1 MGGTGLTQSTSWV
14 HNFTTA
20 PAVPELELICPTSV
34 FVGLVTLKLFVTTV
48 RLDSLRRYT
57 IIRNRAQQQAEPRT
71 TPMMMPVTVPLS
83 ETTLS
88 EAPIVGKYG

>member
-1 MGGTGLTQSTSWV
+1 MGATGLTQSTSWV

-34 FVGLVTLKLFVTTV
+34 FVGLDTLKLLVTTA
-48 RLDSLRRYT
+48 RLDSLR

-88 EAPIVGKYG
+88 EAPIVGKNG

>member
-1 MGGTGLTQSTSWV
+1 MGATGLTQSTSWV
-14 HNFTTA
+14 YNFATA
-20 PAVPELELICPTSV
+20 PAVPELVLLCPTSV
-34 FVGLVTLKLFVTTV
+34 FVGLDTLKLLVTTA
-48 RLDSLRRYT
+48 RLDSLR

>member
-1 MGGTGLTQSTSWV
+1 MGATGLTQSTSWV
-14 HNFTTA
+14 YNFTTA

-34 FVGLVTLKLFVTTV
+34 FVGLDTLKLLVTTV

>member
-1 MGGTGLTQSTSWV
+1 MGATGLTQSTSWV
-14 HNFTTA
+14 YNFTTA

-34 FVGLVTLKLFVTTV
+34 FVGLDTLKLFVTTV
-48 RLDSLRRYT
+48 RLDSSRRT

-88 EAPIVGKYG
+88 EAPIVGKNG